1 MASRSPSLN
10 LKYEWVYGGSSI
22 ERLDLLR
29 FYASIIPSCSSER
42 SLQLLAMTE
51 YTYLSTIMNNP
62 MIALWTEELAWWKE
76 ESN

>member
-10 LKYEWVYGGSSI
+10 LKCEWVNGGASI

-29 FYASIIPSCSSER
+29 FYASIIQSCSSER

-51 YTYLSTIMNNP
+51 YNN
-62 MIALWTEELAWWKE
+62 EQ
-76 ESN
+76 SNNINGCMDGVARLVEGRIN